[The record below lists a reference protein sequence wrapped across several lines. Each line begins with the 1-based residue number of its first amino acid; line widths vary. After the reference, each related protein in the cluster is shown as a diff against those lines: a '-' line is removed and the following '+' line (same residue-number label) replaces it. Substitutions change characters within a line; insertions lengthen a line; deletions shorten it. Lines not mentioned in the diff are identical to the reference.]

1 MVGAALKS
9 DQGKAKMSDAAAHS
23 RSRPA
28 QDRFARDRF
37 VVLRAPFPDAT
48 EELRAA
54 ITVLDSRAGTILERC
69 DYRTELIAELAK
81 THPHELIVVPE
92 QDAPHLV
99 CRYEYIL
106 GASDQVRDFET
117 RYIRPLVAGVVGRP
131 LSLLKDKM
139 NRKSAG
145 GGAFGPHQDHEA
157 YRKFPPPWYVT
168 AMVAIDEATEANGCL
183 QFAVNFAQVVRDHPH
198 CVAGWDS
205 ENPLLR
211 AYQGGPRNGAIL
223 DEVATLFEWRPIPAR
238 AGDVVIFDSFI
249 PHRSEINRSP
259 RSRRAL
265 FLTYNTAGS
274 GDWYDYYYR
283 MKRARY
289 DDPMFHVGTPTA
301 HAGR

>member
-1 MVGAALKS
+1 MPALES
-9 DQGKAKMSDAAAHS
+9 DHGKAKMSHAAARS
-23 RSRPA
+23 RARPA
-28 QDRFARDRF
+28 QDRFARVRF

-54 ITVLDSRAGTILERC
+54 ITALDSRASAILEHC
-69 DYRTELIAELAK
+69 DYRAERIAELAR
-81 THPHELIVVPE
+81 TDAHELIVVPE
-92 QDAPHLV
+92 QSAPDLV

-117 RYIRPLVAGVVGRP
+117 RYIRPLVASVVGRP
-131 LSLLKDKM
+131 LALLKDKM

-157 YRKFPPPWYVT
+157 YRQFPPPWYVT

-183 QFAVNFAQVVRDHPH
+183 QFALNFDQVVRDHPH
-198 CVAGWDS
+198 CVAGGGPD
-205 ENPLLR
+205 NPLLR
-211 AYQGGPRNGAIL
+211 AYQGGPSNGAIL
-223 DEVATLFEWRPIPAR
+223 DEVATLFEWQPIPAR

-249 PHRSEINRSP
+249 PHRSEVNRSP
-259 RSRRAL
+259 RARRAL
-265 FLTYNTAGS
+265 FLTYNTADS

-283 MKRARY
+283 MKRERY

-301 HAGR
+301 HAGM